1 MERTYYILRNNQQE
15 GPFTRQEILQMAL
28 PDQTL
33 LWSEGWTRWL
43 PLAEV
48 EDFSSS
54 QEGGELPPA
63 LPEEERKGP
72 AREYHLANLRE
83 QIGVFTLEEL
93 RRDPSPLRQAKWL
106 WYQGLTEWIALDK
119 EPEIAALLAAQTEES
134 MPTPPPAKPAAA
146 TPPPYHGASASSE
159 VPPSFTGTAR
169 ERENVQGRVYTP
181 EPSLWSYFVGCITKR
196 FAQFSGR
203 ARRREFWGFVLFSF
217 IFRYLVQFL
226 SSFILFPFIM
236 SDVFEERLF
245 DAYMNGDI
253 IDMYGEIF
261 RNPGF
266 ITSYG
271 LLTLVS
277 LFFLIPSLAVSVRRL
292 HDIGK
297 SGWFL
302 LITLIP
308 VVGSIIFIIYAA
320 QEGVRRPNKY
330 GEDPNAPQTPN

>member
-15 GPFTRQEILQMAL
+15 GPFTRQEIVQMAL
-28 PDQTL
+28 PDHTL
-33 LWSEGWTRWL
+33 LWSEGWTRWQ
-43 PLAEV
+43 PLSEV
-48 EDFSSS
+48 GDFVSP
-54 QEGGELPPA
+54 QGAADLPPA
-63 LPEEERKGP
+63 IPGMDSAESVRK
-72 AREYHLANLRE
+72 YHLANLRE
-83 QIGVFTLEEL
+83 PIGIFTLEEL
-93 RRDPSPLRQAKWL
+93 RRDPSPLKQAKWV
-106 WYQGLTEWIALDK
+106 WYQGLAEWIALDQV
-119 EPEIAALLAAQTEES
+119 PEIEALLASQCEEGS
-134 MPTPPPAKPAAA
+134 A
-146 TPPPYHGASASSE
+146 TPPPVRPSVATPPFYRGGANFSQGPSSSN
-159 VPPSFTGTAR
+159 PMGAGAGF
-169 ERENVQGRVYTP
+169 QGRVSAP
-181 EPSLWSYFVGCITKR
+181 EPSLWSCFVGWLTTR

-203 ARRREFWGFVLFSF
+203 ARRREFWGFVLYSLIFS
-217 IFRYLVQFL
+217 YLVQFV
-226 SSFILFPFIM
+226 SSLFVFPIFL

-245 DAYMNGDI
+245 DAYMSGGV

-261 RNPGF
+261 SNPGF

-330 GEDPNAPQTPN
+330 GEDPKAPQTPN

>member
-48 EDFSSS
+48 DDFSSS

-134 MPTPPPAKPAAA
+134 MPTPPP
-146 TPPPYHGASASSE
+146 PYHGASASSE
-159 VPPSFTGTAR
+159 VPPSFSGVAR

-217 IFRYLVQFL
+217 ISRYLVQFL

-245 DAYMNGDI
+245 DAYMSGGI

-320 QEGVRRPNKY
+320 QEGEPHANQY
-330 GEDPNAPQTPN
+330 GEDPKAPQTSN

>member
-48 EDFSSS
+48 DDFSPT

-83 QIGVFTLEEL
+83 QIGVFT
-93 RRDPSPLRQAKWL
+93 
-106 WYQGLTEWIALDK
+106 
-119 EPEIAALLAAQTEES
+119 
-134 MPTPPPAKPAAA
+134 PAKPAAA
-146 TPPPYHGASASSE
+146 TPPPYQGASASSE
-159 VPPSFTGTAR
+159 VPPSFSGATR
-169 ERENVQGRVYTP
+169 EWGNTQSRVYTP
-181 EPSLWSYFVGCITKR
+181 EPSLWSYFIGCITKR

-217 IFRYLVQFL
+217 IFRYLIQFF

-236 SDVFEERLF
+236 SDVFGERIF
-245 DAYMNGDI
+245 DAYMSGGI

-266 ITSYG
+266 ITTYG
-271 LLTLVS
+271 LLTVVS
-277 LFFLIPSLAVSVRRL
+277 LFLMIPSLAVSVRRL

-330 GEDPNAPQTPN
+330 GEDPRAPQTPN

>member
-48 EDFSSS
+48 DDFSSS

-63 LPEEERKGP
+63 LPGEEKKESV
-72 AREYHLANLRE
+72 REYHLANLCE

-93 RRDPSPLRQAKWL
+93 RRDPSPLKQAKWV
-106 WYQGLTEWIALDK
+106 WYRGLTAWIDLDK
-119 EPEIAALLAAQTEES
+119 EPEIEALLASQCEEGS
-134 MPTPPPAKPAAA
+134 A
-146 TPPPYHGASASSE
+146 TPPPVRPS
-159 VPPSFTGTAR
+159 VDTPPSYRGGANFSQGPGHSNPMGAGAGF
-169 ERENVQGRVYTP
+169 QGRVSAP
-181 EPSLWSYFVGCITKR
+181 EPSLWSCFVGCLTKR

-203 ARRREFWGFVLFSF
+203 ARRREYWGFVLYSL
-217 IFRYLVQFL
+217 IFCYLFRFVSTLIIFPIFL
-226 SSFILFPFIM
+226 
-236 SDVFEERLF
+236 SDVFEDSLS
-245 DAYMNGDI
+245 DAFVSGGVMDV
-253 IDMYGEIF
+253 YGAIF
-261 RNPGF
+261 SNPGF
-266 ITSYG
+266 LVSNG
-271 LLTLVS
+271 LVTLVS

-330 GEDPNAPQTPN
+330 GEDPKAPQTPN

>member
-48 EDFSSS
+48 DDFSPT

-83 QIGVFTLEEL
+83 QIGVFT
-93 RRDPSPLRQAKWL
+93 
-106 WYQGLTEWIALDK
+106 
-119 EPEIAALLAAQTEES
+119 
-134 MPTPPPAKPAAA
+134 PAKPAAA
-146 TPPPYHGASASSE
+146 TPPPYQGASASSE
-159 VPPSFTGTAR
+159 VPPSFSGATR
-169 ERENVQGRVYTP
+169 EWGNTQSRVYTP
-181 EPSLWSYFVGCITKR
+181 EPSLWSYFIGCITKR

-217 IFRYLVQFL
+217 IFRYLIQFF

-236 SDVFEERLF
+236 SDVFGERIF
-245 DAYMNGDI
+245 DAYMSGGI

-266 ITSYG
+266 ITTYG
-271 LLTLVS
+271 LLTVVS
-277 LFFLIPSLAVSVRRL
+277 LFLMIPSLAVSVRRL

-330 GEDPNAPQTPN
+330 GEDPKAPQTPN